1 MNKEV
6 DVKKLVVK
14 DVTRENVDEMVRICV
29 PPDKR
34 EHPLF
39 REGMQIMKRWAFGVI
54 EDYASLGKLA
64 YMDSDP
70 VGMIQWL
77 PNPEERLVEIACI
90 FVRQKENLRKG
101 VGRALLRA
109 LIDDMGEPKS
119 YFGDDAPLALVTKAF
134 EVWGTYPQH
143 EFYEKMG
150 FMRAKADDPFL
161 LYYPIKEGYAYV
173 PKEESFNPQKED
185 EGKALIFYKPSCPFS
200 IYFSEMIKE
209 SIKEVAPDIPIRMV
223 NRFEEAAEVRTRGS
237 APVCVVN
244 KKPIQS
250 FVFDKTGFQK
260 EVKEALKHDE
270 KP

>member
-1 MNKEV
+1 M
-6 DVKKLVVK
+6 KKLVVK

-39 REGMQIMKRWAFGVI
+39 VEGMNIMKRWAFGVI

-70 VGMIQWL
+70 VGMIQYV
-77 PNPEERLVEIACI
+77 PNPEERLVRIECI
-90 FVRQKENLRKG
+90 FVRQKEHLRKG
-101 VGRALLRA
+101 VGTALLKA
-109 LIDDMGEPKS
+109 LIDDMKKPKP
-119 YFGDDAPLALVTKAF
+119 YFGDEPPLALVTKAF

-143 EFYEKMG
+143 KFYEKMG
-150 FMRAKADDPFL
+150 FKRARADDPFL

-173 PKEESFNPQKED
+173 PKEEPFNPQKED

-223 NRFEEAAEVRTRGS
+223 NRFEEAAEVRKRGS
-237 APVCVVN
+237 VPACVVN
-244 KKPIQS
+244 AKPIET
-250 FVFDKTGFQK
+250 FVLAKEGFQK
-260 EVKEALKHDE
+260 EVKEALKHE
-270 KP
+270 GKLR

>member
-1 MNKEV
+1 M
-6 DVKKLVVK
+6 KKLVIK

-39 REGMQIMKRWAFGVI
+39 VEGMNIMKRWALGVI

-64 YMDSDP
+64 YMDSEP

-77 PNPEERLVEIACI
+77 PNPEERLVEIRCI

-101 VGRALLRA
+101 VGRALLKA

-119 YFGDDAPLALVTKAF
+119 YFDNDTPLALVTTAF
-134 EVWGTYPQH
+134 EVWGVYPQH
-143 EFYEKMG
+143 KFYEKMG

-161 LYYPIKEGYAYV
+161 LYYPIKEGYVHV

-200 IYFSEMIKE
+200 IYFSEKMKE

-223 NRFEEAAEVRTRGS
+223 NRFEEAAEVRKRGS
-237 APVCVVN
+237 VPACVVN

-250 FVFDKTGFQK
+250 FVLDKTGFQK
-260 EVKEALKHDE
+260 EVKEGLKHDE